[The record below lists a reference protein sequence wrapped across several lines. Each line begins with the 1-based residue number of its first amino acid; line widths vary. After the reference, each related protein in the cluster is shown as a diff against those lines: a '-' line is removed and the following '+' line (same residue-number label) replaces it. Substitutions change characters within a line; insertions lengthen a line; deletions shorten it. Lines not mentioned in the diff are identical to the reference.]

1 MTGRLVRSQSEV
13 RWPIALAAALTFG
26 TGAIDVMALTRL
38 GGVFASVITGNLVFT
53 GFAIARADAML
64 IAHTVAAIG
73 GFMLGVAVGT
83 RVTGARDP
91 DGPRWPRPVTVALG
105 VELLVLS
112 AFTAGWEATG
122 AAPTGSAQSGL
133 LAMAAISMGLQ
144 SAATRGLG
152 VPVATT
158 YLTGTLTGVIAALS
172 GSPRSRGDTAGV
184 AALLAAVAGA
194 VCGGVL
200 LSTVPATAPLL
211 ALAPLTVVLAAAGQ
225 HHRRS
230 ARGSVSRRPSFE
242 LRNRQGATTPLPR
255 GPG

>member
-1 MTGRLVRSQSEV
+1 MHSTLSPRSTGRRDGSDAEPVTGRRVRSQSEV
-13 RWPIALAAALTFG
+13 RWPIAVAAALTFG
-26 TGAIDVMALTRL
+26 TGAIDVVALTHL
-38 GGVFASVITGNLVFT
+38 GGVFTSVITGNLVLT
-53 GFAIARADAML
+53 GFAIARADTSL

-73 GFMLGVAVGT
+73 GFMFGVAVGA
-83 RVTGARDP
+83 RVTGVRDP
-91 DGPRWPRPVTVALG
+91 DAPRWPRPVTVALG

-122 AAPTGSAQSGL
+122 AAPTGSAQLGL
-133 LAMAAISMGLQ
+133 LAMAAISMGMQ

-184 AALLAAVAGA
+184 AALFSAVTGA
-194 VCGGVL
+194 VCGGAL
-200 LSTVPATAPLL
+200 LAMVPAAVPLL
-211 ALAPLTVVLAAAGQ
+211 ALAPLTVVLVAADQ

-230 ARGSVSRRPSFE
+230 ARGLVR
-242 LRNRQGATTPLPR
+242 
-255 GPG
+255 